1 MKKLI
6 IATIALLAATG
17 TVVAIANHQMVKED
31 KAFVASGGKIK
42 GCDSLR
48 YEDGIIC
55 VKNSLVAT
63 K

>member
-1 MKKLI
+1 MKTLI
-6 IATIALLAATG
+6 IVTIALLAAVTG
-17 TVVAIANHQMVKED
+17 VVAIADHQMKKED
-31 KAFVASGGKIK
+31 KSFVASGGKIK